1 MLEPFPVIEIS
12 SDAPEESEAMGT
24 KEKFW
29 FRDPERGLCLY
40 KKARPNTGEDWSE
53 KIAAELC
60 QLIGLPHANYELAAF
75 NGDRISSTAIEFA
88 QAMLTA
94 NRDRLLTLRDSLQ

>member
-1 MLEPFPVIEIS
+1 MLSPFSVVEVSP
-12 SDAPEESEAMGT
+12 DAPEESEAMGT

-29 FRDPERGLCLY
+29 FRDQARGLCLY
-40 KKARPNTGEDWSE
+40 KKARLETGEDWSE
-53 KIAAELC
+53 KITSDSSSDTLKLFER
-60 QLIGLPHANYELAAF
+60 IPD
-75 NGDRISSTAIEFA
+75 DRISSTAIEFA